1 MELIILL
8 KVHLILLVKAQLLR
22 LREAIQS
29 VVVILL
35 LALLIFHWINY
46 GME

>member
-8 KVHLILLVKAQLLR
+8 KVHLILLVKVQLLR